1 MLQQEKV
8 EQKQINKQ
16 TRHHHVTK
24 LQLPQHLSQHQHQQ
38 QPQTAVNKSV
48 IESVGDKGSQG

>member
-24 LQLPQHLSQHQHQQ
+24 LQLPNLHQTVLNAFPSINISNNLRQQLISQ
-38 QPQTAVNKSV
+38 
-48 IESVGDKGSQG
+48 